1 MARRNLQVYSEV
13 ISVLLNGE
21 FQNTDGIISLNDIEN
36 VFKAISDKNRPDT
49 IKRHINTMVDL
60 NLLVKKGE
68 VSYAVS
74 DDWFAEIKKYM

>member
-1 MARRNLQVYSEV
+1 MARRNLQIYSEV
-13 ISVLLNGE
+13 ISVLVNGD
-21 FQNTDGIISLNDIEN
+21 FKSKDGIISLNDIEN